1 MKISLQ
7 IILADAC
14 SPGRVLPPQ
23 PFDRHISGELP
34 TLDNIIPESE
44 SQYGDSAGG
53 YNPIT
58 AARGRPRLAV
68 GPLPRVRGSRCHH
81 RVGGRCTSG
90 RQGPTAGSAH
100 CSFRGRFPLSPPRP
114 LSSVPLLPA
123 AFPRGAGPP
132 RAPPVRSHP
141 APGSRVPPSCPR
153 PSASPARRM
162 SGCPSVLVPG
172 RATFAWSLHALGR
185 STRSGS
191 LALLPRLLGRLAH
204 ERAHQSLRLRA
215 CRQGAT
221 PKPQHT
227 ELPTAW
233 RSQAPAGT
241 EARGRGDC
249 REGASDFP
257 AVQSC
262 WRTAS
267 SALGSGWGNR
277 ACEQIPGSARCGNL
291 GEVGGPASLQPDPWS
306 LQATPAALPS
316 SPDSGVR
323 PTEYIPSWS
332 HSPTTFRGDWQPVV
346 GLEGEEAALGGG
358 W

>member
-1 MKISLQ
+1 MLARQAGCSRRSLLTGTSAASFRLSIISSRRAKVNTVTAR
-7 IILADAC
+7 ADTIQLPRRGAGLGSRWARC
-14 SPGRVLPPQ
+14 PGSG
-23 PFDRHISGELP
+23 DRGA
-34 TLDNIIPESE
+34 TTESE
-44 SQYGDSAGG
+44 VGA
-53 YNPIT
+53 P
-58 AARGRPRLAV
+58 PAV
-68 GPLPRVRGSRCHH
+68 RV
-81 RVGGRCTSG
+81 
-90 RQGPTAGSAH
+90 P
-100 CSFRGRFPLSPPRP
+100 
-114 LSSVPLLPA
+114 
-123 AFPRGAGPP
+123 PRGAPTAASEAGSLSRLRAPFPAFPSCPRPFPGVRGPLGP
-132 RAPPVRSHP
+132 PPVRSHP

-153 PSASPARRM
+153 PSASPARRR